1 MFSFSSKNKV
11 REREEEGE
19 GAAMAQSR
27 EFWLRCLVAVAPS
40 KINLHHSC
48 HRVTD
53 CLDTSAGFFSRLQLL
68 KGLDS
73 ATFIFCAITRNEE
86 EQRLPW
92 ALQWDFCTGRSGA
105 GKNWGCGRAGT
116 VPGTGLEE
124 GAFLEVFGD
133 VFSKVF
139 FTFHQPNLQ
148 LALCV
153 SKANSRLP

>member
-19 GAAMAQSR
+19 GAATAQSR
-27 EFWLRCLVAVAPS
+27 EFWLHCVVAVAPS

-53 CLDTSAGFFSRLQLL
+53 CLDISAGFFSFLL
-68 KGLDS
+68 KSLDS
-73 ATFIFCAITRNEE
+73 ATFIFCAITRE

-124 GAFLEVFGD
+124 GAFF
-133 VFSKVF
+133 
-139 FTFHQPNLQ
+139 
-148 LALCV
+148 
-153 SKANSRLP
+153 